1 MDSAKGKH
9 KSDSPKLTDAALF
22 KALKAGDSSAL
33 ATLYDY
39 YAALV
44 YGLALKILK
53 EPQAAEDLTQEIF
66 LELWHK
72 KNYNSIRGSLSSFLV
87 VLTRSRAIDKLRSR
101 GTNLKYL
108 DKLSQQM
115 SANSTNIPFEQ
126 ASIAERSQ
134 KTRSA
139 LALIPDLQ
147 RRVLEMAYY
156 EGLSQK
162 EIAAALDMP
171 LGTVKTRARQGLLK
185 LKTILQDWIN

>member
-1 MDSAKGKH
+1 MHLNSGKH
-9 KSDSPKLTDAALF
+9 KPDSPKLTDVALF
-22 KALKAGDSSAL
+22 QALKAGDPSAIT
-33 ATLYDY
+33 TLYDC

-72 KNYNSIRGSLSSFLV
+72 KNYNPTRSSLSSFLV
-87 VLTRSRAIDKLRSR
+87 VLTRSRAIDKLRSHK
-101 GTNLKYL
+101 TKLKYL
-108 DKLSQQM
+108 DKLSQQIP
-115 SANSTNIPFEQ
+115 ADRNIPFEQ

-134 KTRSA
+134 KIHSA

-147 RRVLEMAYY
+147 RQVLEMAYY
-156 EGLSQK
+156 EGLSQS
-162 EIAAALDMP
+162 EIAKTLDMP

-185 LKTILQDWIN
+185 LKTILKDWIN